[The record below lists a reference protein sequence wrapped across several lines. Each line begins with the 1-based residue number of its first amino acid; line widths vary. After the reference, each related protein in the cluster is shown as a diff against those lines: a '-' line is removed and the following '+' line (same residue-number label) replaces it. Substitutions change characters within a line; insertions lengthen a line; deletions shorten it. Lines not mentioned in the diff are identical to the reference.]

1 MSENNLIPIVIEK
14 SGRGERAY
22 DIYSRLLKDRII
34 ILGGAVT
41 DETANTIIAQLLF
54 LSNDDPK
61 TDIQFYINSPGG
73 SVSAGLGIIDTMR
86 FLRCE
91 VATTCIGMAASMGAC
106 LLAAGSRGKRAVL
119 ANSQVMLHQPLIG
132 GVLQGPATD
141 LGIEAAHMLRL
152 RDRLYKLMADFTG
165 KAQEQIHR
173 DFDRNKWLFA
183 EEAVEYG
190 CATACWT
197 RRRQSSRRPIVMRIR
212 MRTRISPAVV
222 AAIISSSLLMAGGC
236 HSPNQ
241 ANILLRKQNQQLDAK
256 ISDLQR
262 RHDADEATIRGLQSS
277 ARPCRFCRKMN
288 WTSCSRH
295 RGWTSA
301 V

>member
-1 MSENNLIPIVIEK
+1 MNNQLIPIVIEK

-34 ILGGAVT
+34 LLNGPVMDDSAGA
-41 DETANTIIAQLLF
+41 IIAQMLF

-86 FLRCE
+86 YLRCD

-106 LLAAGSRGKRAVL
+106 LLASGAKGKRAVL
-119 ANSQVMLHQPLIG
+119 PNSQVMLHQPLIG

-141 LGIEAAHMLRL
+141 LGIEAQHMLRL
-152 RDRLYKLMADFTG
+152 RDRLYQLMAGFTG
-165 KAQEQIHR
+165 KTREQIHR

-190 CATACWT
+190 CCDRVLDRAPEVIV
-197 RRRQSSRRPIVMRIR
+197 RRPR
-212 MRTRISPAVV
+212 
-222 AAIISSSLLMAGGC
+222 
-236 HSPNQ
+236 
-241 ANILLRKQNQQLDAK
+241 
-256 ISDLQR
+256 
-262 RHDADEATIRGLQSS
+262 DEDEDETDR
-277 ARPCRFCRKMN
+277 
-288 WTSCSRH
+288 
-295 RGWTSA
+295 
-301 V
+301 

>member
-1 MSENNLIPIVIEK
+1 MADNTLIPIVIEK

-34 ILGGAVT
+34 LLGGAVT
-41 DETANTIIAQLLF
+41 DETASTIIAQMLF

-61 TDIQFYINSPGG
+61 SDIQFYINSPGG

-86 FLRCE
+86 FLRCA

-106 LLAAGSRGKRAVL
+106 LLAAGTKGKRSVL
-119 ANSQVMLHQPLIG
+119 QNSQVMLHQPLIG

-141 LGIEAAHMLRL
+141 LGIEAAHVLRL

-165 KAQEQIHR
+165 KTPEVIHR

-190 CATACWT
+190 CCDRVLDRAPD
-197 RRRQSSRRPIVMRIR
+197 SIHRIE
-212 MRTRISPAVV
+212 AN
-222 AAIISSSLLMAGGC
+222 GG
-236 HSPNQ
+236 
-241 ANILLRKQNQQLDAK
+241 
-256 ISDLQR
+256 
-262 RHDADEATIRGLQSS
+262 DES
-277 ARPCRFCRKMN
+277 KE
-288 WTSCSRH
+288 
-295 RGWTSA
+295 
-301 V
+301 

>member
-1 MSENNLIPIVIEK
+1 MSAQNQLVPIVIEK

-34 ILGGAVT
+34 ILGGPVT
-41 DETANTIIAQLLF
+41 DESANTIIAQMLF

-73 SVSAGLGIIDTMR
+73 SVSAGLGIIDTMK

-106 LLAAGSRGKRAVL
+106 LLAAGTRGKRNVL

-141 LGIEAAHMLRL
+141 LGIEAAHMIRL
-152 RDRLYKLMADFTG
+152 RDRLYKLMSDYTG
-165 KAQEQIHR
+165 KSADTIHR

-190 CATACWT
+190 VADRIMDRAPE
-197 RRRQSSRRPIVMRIR
+197 SMISRREERDEDEK
-212 MRTRISPAVV
+212 
-222 AAIISSSLLMAGGC
+222 
-236 HSPNQ
+236 
-241 ANILLRKQNQQLDAK
+241 LR
-256 ISDLQR
+256 
-262 RHDADEATIRGLQSS
+262 
-277 ARPCRFCRKMN
+277 
-288 WTSCSRH
+288 
-295 RGWTSA
+295 
-301 V
+301 

>member
-1 MSENNLIPIVIEK
+1 MISNQLIPIVIEK

-34 ILGGAVT
+34 LLNGPVT
-41 DETANTIIAQLLF
+41 DETAGTIIAQLLF

-73 SVSAGLGIIDTMR
+73 SVSAGFGIIDTMKY
-86 FLRCE
+86 LRCD

-106 LLAAGSRGKRAVL
+106 LLAAGTKGKRACL

-141 LGIEAAHMLRL
+141 PGIEAQHMLRL
-152 RDRLYKLMADFTG
+152 RDRLYKLMSEYTG
-165 KAQEQIHR
+165 KSKEAIHR

-190 CATACWT
+190 CVDRILDRTPDAAT
-197 RRRQSSRRPIVMRIR
+197 
-212 MRTRISPAVV
+212 
-222 AAIISSSLLMAGGC
+222 G
-236 HSPNQ
+236 
-241 ANILLRKQNQQLDAK
+241 
-256 ISDLQR
+256 
-262 RHDADEATIRGLQSS
+262 
-277 ARPCRFCRKMN
+277 
-288 WTSCSRH
+288 
-295 RGWTSA
+295 
-301 V
+301 

>member
-1 MSENNLIPIVIEK
+1 MAQNTLIPIVIEK

-34 ILGGAVT
+34 ILGGPVT
-41 DETANTIIAQLLF
+41 DDSGNAIIAQMLF

-73 SVSAGLGIIDTMR
+73 SVSAGMGIIDTMR
-86 FLRCE
+86 FLRCD

-106 LLAAGSRGKRAVL
+106 LLAAGAKGKRYVL
-119 ANSQVMLHQPLIG
+119 NNSQVMLHQPLIG

-152 RDRLYKLMADFTG
+152 RDRLYKLMSDYTG
-165 KAQEQIHR
+165 KSAETIHR

-190 CATACWT
+190 VADKILDRAPD
-197 RRRQSSRRPIVMRIR
+197 SIK
-212 MRTRISPAVV
+212 SPGNA
-222 AAIISSSLLMAGGC
+222 SNG
-236 HSPNQ
+236 
-241 ANILLRKQNQQLDAK
+241 DDDEK
-256 ISDLQR
+256 I
-262 RHDADEATIRGLQSS
+262 
-277 ARPCRFCRKMN
+277 
-288 WTSCSRH
+288 
-295 RGWTSA
+295 
-301 V
+301 